1 MSKYIQK
8 TILLACSILFVGNFV
23 VAQTTIS
30 GTITDKDGNT
40 LSGASIS
47 VADLNKGTLSEDD
60 GTFQLKV
67 AEKGIY
73 NLVVSY
79 LGMKVENRQIEVS
92 NAAYTLDF
100 QLTPDPLELGSVIV
114 TGTFNEASR
123 LVSSVASSTLSQKDI
138 QNSAA
143 LGTAELLGS
152 VPSTFVDASAGSIY
166 TRVYS
171 RGISSSAEDDI
182 GWYYMSLQEDGL
194 PVTNYQTTYYG
205 PDLFHRA
212 DLTTRRLEAVR
223 GGSAVVTSANAPGGI
238 FNFISKTGGNQFAGQ
253 MLVTGGLQ
261 GESNPLLRYD
271 LNVGGLLSD
280 NGLSYNVGGFYRYDA
295 GARNTD
301 ITWENGGQLKANIT
315 KRTNNGFI
323 KFYAKY
329 LNDKVNRYQGLAAT
343 NWNNPQPAF
352 GQDFNNTALNLPK
365 LSTNIPDGRVAG
377 TDANATYNYDTDDGV
392 KTKDLALGLD
402 VSHAV
407 NGWTIRSN
415 FKVSDKSADWN
426 ATIANQPLGLEGLF
440 PYLLS
445 GIDPTFQNIPLG
457 QVVFRDASSNDVL
470 ARVNNFG
477 ILNIFQ
483 GQPASFEYLEGS
495 LPNDA
500 VLGIAPWKKVDAA
513 TEFMEQLTISKQIN
527 NHSITG
533 GAYFAYSDVESFTSA
548 SFAYATYEN
557 EPRNLYVT
565 LENEGSP
572 VVELSDRA
580 GVSNYGGLLYNRGDA
595 KITQFAL
602 FLNDNIQIE
611 DKLNIDAGLR
621 YETIKHKGEKD
632 RGVPTFTPGG
642 IDGDETTAYNNS
654 VLLAGQQD
662 GFDFKYDYV
671 SWSLGLNYLLT
682 EDMALFGRISNGHKA
697 PEMNYYFNNFGGVP
711 IDQAGTVQD
720 IFQGELGLKI
730 ISPTF
735 SLFTTAFYSQLDD
748 IPFSEFVLNQETGGI
763 FFTPILFNKT
773 TTIGLEVEGNV
784 SLSNNFDINVKA
796 TLQNAEATRFEVYNA
811 NGTIDQADDVTIDY
825 SGNNVPHNPNA
836 MLEIS
841 PIYKTGKI
849 DIFATW
855 RYMGE
860 REGNVANAFQLPA
873 FSTINAGVGYQLN
886 KQINISLIAN
896 NLFNSTGLMNFFG
909 PNEFGSNSNA
919 ATEEFINQNPN
930 ASFVVFP
937 ISPRSIFLKV
947 GYDF

>member
-1 MSKYIQK
+1 MSQCLQK
-8 TILLACSILFVGNFV
+8 ITLLFLLLLLVNLPII
-23 VAQTTIS
+23 AQATIS
-30 GTITDKDGNT
+30 GTITDKDGSS

-47 VADLNKGTLSEDD
+47 IANTNQGTLSDD
-60 GTFQLKV
+60 N
-67 AEKGIY
+67 GIY
-73 NLVVSY
+73 ELSIEQAGVYDLVISY
-79 LGMKVENRQIEVS
+79 LGMRVENKRIEVGNTPYS
-92 NAAYTLDF
+92 LDL

-114 TGTFNEASR
+114 TGTFNETSR
-123 LVSSVASSTLSQKDI
+123 LASSVASSTLSQKDI
-138 QNSAA
+138 QKSAA
-143 LGTAELLGS
+143 LGTAELLGR
-152 VPSTFVDASAGSIY
+152 VTGTFVDASAGSIF

-194 PVTNYQTTYYG
+194 PITNYHTSYYE
-205 PDLFHRA
+205 PSLFHRV

-223 GGSAVVTSANAPGGI
+223 GGSAVITSANAPGGI
-238 FNFISKTGGNQFAGQ
+238 FNFISKTGGEQFAGQ
-253 MLVTGGLQ
+253 MVVTGGLQ
-261 GESNPLLRYD
+261 GESNPLFRYD
-271 LNVGGLLSD
+271 LNVGGLLTD
-280 NGLSYNVGGFYRYDA
+280 NGLSYNIGGFYRYDQ

-301 ITWENGGQLKANIT
+301 ITWENGGQLKANLT
-315 KRTNNGFI
+315 KRTKGGFI
-323 KFYAKY
+323 KVYGKY

-343 NWNNPQPAF
+343 NWTDPQPAF

-377 TDANATYNYDTDDGV
+377 RDANATYEYDTDNGV
-392 KTKDLALGLD
+392 HTKDLAVGLD
-402 VSHAV
+402 IAHAV
-407 NGWTIRSN
+407 NGWNIRSN

-426 ATIANQPLGLEGLF
+426 ATIANQPLGLEGFF

-457 QVVFRDASSNDVL
+457 QIVFRDANNNDVL

-477 ILNIFQ
+477 ILGPFQ
-483 GQPASFEYLEGS
+483 GQPASFDYIEGS

-513 TEFMEQLTISKQIN
+513 TEFMEQLTISKQID
-527 NHSITG
+527 NHSLTG
-533 GAYFAYSDVESFTSA
+533 GAYFAFSDIETFTSA

-572 VVELSDRA
+572 VIELSDRA
-580 GVSNYGGLLYNRGDA
+580 GISNHGGLLYNRGDA

-632 RGVPTFTPGG
+632 RGVPTFSPGG

-654 VLLAGQQD
+654 VLLAGQKD

-671 SWSLGLNYLLT
+671 SWSLGVNYLLT

-711 IDQAGTVQD
+711 IDQEGTVQD
-720 IFQGELGLKI
+720 ILQGELGLKVI
-730 ISPTF
+730 TPKF

-748 IPFSEFVLNQETGGI
+748 IPFSEFVLDQATGGI
-763 FFTPILFNKT
+763 FFTPILLNKT
-773 TTIGLEVEGNV
+773 TTVGLEVEGNL
-784 SLSNNFDINVKA
+784 SLSDNFDINVKA

-811 NGTIDQADDVTIDY
+811 NETVDPADDVVIDY
-825 SGNNVPHNPNA
+825 SGNKVPHNPNA

-886 KQINISLIAN
+886 KQVNISLIAN

-919 ATEEFINQNPN
+919 ATTDFINQNPN